1 MRNWAPEG
9 KKKIKKIVDM
19 GRLLTF
25 ENSITNWWV
34 RLSTDFEENQ
44 ITGWYVN
51 DTRPQPCRLPGSTLS
66 SRRLSLKIIWG
77 GKIGANFASKFS
89 RDRPSATKKAWN
101 CARWKDAATGSSL
114 SSSRFC
120 ASPGTHGSGISR
132 RSAARSDN
140 SVVTL
145 AIFHNKELLVDGGFR

>member
-1 MRNWAPEG
+1 
-9 KKKIKKIVDM
+9 M
-19 GRLLTF
+19 GRLLKF

-44 ITGWYVN
+44 ITGWYVT
-51 DTRPQPCRLPGSTLS
+51 DTRPQSCRLPGSPLS

-77 GKIGANFASKFS
+77 EKIGANFASKFS

-101 CARWKDAATGSSL
+101 CARWKIERRVRRCRRRGFARRQARTDPEFRDVRRRDPTI
-114 SSSRFC
+114 
-120 ASPGTHGSGISR
+120 PISGH
-132 RSAARSDN
+132 AC
-140 SVVTL
+140 